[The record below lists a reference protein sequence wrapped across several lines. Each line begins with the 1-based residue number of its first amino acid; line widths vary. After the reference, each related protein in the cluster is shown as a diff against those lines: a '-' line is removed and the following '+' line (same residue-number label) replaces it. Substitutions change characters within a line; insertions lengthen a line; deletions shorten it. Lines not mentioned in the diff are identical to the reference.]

1 MTGMRSPGDLSD
13 LLLRDCQIPQVR
25 IWQSEPSRG
34 GRPDQGLGRRPAP
47 AGLPNPAGSDLAIRT
62 EQGRVARSGIG
73 AEACSCGIA
82 KSRRFGFGNPNR
94 AGEGG
99 PIRGWGKCLLL
110 WDCQIPQ
117 AFPCNI

>member
-34 GRPDQGLGRRPAP
+34 GWPDQGLGQRPAP

-62 EQGRVARSGIG
+62 EQERAARSGVG
-73 AEACSCGIA
+73 ENACSCGIA
-82 KSRRFGFGNPNR
+82 KSRRLSPAIF
-94 AGEGG
+94 
-99 PIRGWGKCLLL
+99 K
-110 WDCQIPQ
+110 
-117 AFPCNI
+117 FPCFSISFIL